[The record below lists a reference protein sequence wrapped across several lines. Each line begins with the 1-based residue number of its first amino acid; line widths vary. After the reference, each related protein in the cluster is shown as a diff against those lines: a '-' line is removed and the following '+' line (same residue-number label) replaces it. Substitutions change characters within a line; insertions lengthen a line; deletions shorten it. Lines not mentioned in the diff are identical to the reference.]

1 MARTPKDITDAELA
15 VLQALWDRGTASI
28 RELVERIYPGGGSSE
43 YGTVQKLCERLLAK
57 GSVARDRRRRP
68 HRFRAVL
75 DRKELIGRRLET
87 MADKLCAGSY
97 VPLLSHLVQGGLTLD
112 ELRALRE
119 QVDALDDAG
128 SQGKPPGRS

>member
-15 VLQALWDRGTASI
+15 VLQALWDDGTASI

-57 GSVARDRRRRP
+57 GFAARDRRRRP
-68 HRFRAVL
+68 HRFRAIL
-75 DRKELIGRRLET
+75 DREQLIARRLSS

-97 VPLLSHLVQGGLTLD
+97 VPLLSHLVQGGLTRD

-119 QVDALDDAG
+119 QVDALDDE
-128 SQGKPPGRS
+128 GKPPRRS